1 MDNQKLYNKIMGSI
15 SKSVKQVLNEDKHC
29 MHNTC
34 SSIGEPITQFYKG
47 FEIEISRFRCD
58 KCGYEYWSF
67 SIYYPTNSYI
77 QDEDEIER
85 YVSDEHFETDTEAF
99 IAAKEGIDYE
109 INNNR

>member
-1 MDNQKLYNKIMGSI
+1 MVIQKDKIGMTNREKFKEVFNLCI
-15 SKSVKQVLNEDKHC
+15 PELWIKSMKELLEWAD
-29 MHNTC
+29 
-34 SSIGEPITQFYKG
+34 SDYK
-47 FEIEISRFRCD
+47 EISANSKKFKCD